1 MPRVGKTHYP
11 YSAKGKAAAKAAAKK
26 RGVKVGYNLGG
37 DTSTKGKKEPVLD
50 KKSMRGKK
58 PPTAVIIAMNKG
70 GKVKR
75 GRSGKK

>member
-1 MPRVGKTHYP
+1 MPHGKGTYG
-11 YSAKGKAAAKAAAKK
+11 SK
-26 RGVKVGYNLGG
+26 RGRPPKAKTMGYATGG
-37 DTSTKGKKEPVLD
+37 MKATSAKGKKEPALD

-58 PPTAVIIAMNKG
+58 PPAAVVIAMNKG